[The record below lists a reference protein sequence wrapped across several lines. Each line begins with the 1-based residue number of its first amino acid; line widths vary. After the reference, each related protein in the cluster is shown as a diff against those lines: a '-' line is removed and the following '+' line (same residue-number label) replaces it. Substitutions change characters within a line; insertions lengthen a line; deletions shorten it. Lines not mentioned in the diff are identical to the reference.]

1 MKQHS
6 ALVLC
11 RVQTAMVLDALCGEL
26 AATASCNISCTLPN
40 GIAIRLCVQDDEEHS
55 CLQANI

>member
-1 MKQHS
+1 M
-6 ALVLC
+6 
-11 RVQTAMVLDALCGEL
+11 MLDALCGEL